1 VSMSVG
7 PSCVMPVQCERSEAH
22 ERKKRENP
30 LPRAYTVLC
39 RFISPN
45 LSVGLRKAYGFYTVF
60 SLFRTENCGFFCV
73 FSAFFFRPYANN
85 VHREV
90 PESAQNTAFL
100 NPLFLNRRSVSL
112 YRILRSLIL
121 ITCLDAV
128 GKKRGKTAEKTA
140 VFSAKKI
147 SRKLYKNPF

>member
-45 LSVGLRKAYGFYTVF
+45 LSVGLRKVYGFYTVF
-60 SLFRTENCGFFCV
+60 SLFRIENCGFFCV
-73 FSAFFFRPYANN
+73 FSSFFFRPYANN

-112 YRILRSLIL
+112 YRILRS
-121 ITCLDAV
+121 
-128 GKKRGKTAEKTA
+128 
-140 VFSAKKI
+140 FFKI
-147 SRKLYKNPF
+147 N